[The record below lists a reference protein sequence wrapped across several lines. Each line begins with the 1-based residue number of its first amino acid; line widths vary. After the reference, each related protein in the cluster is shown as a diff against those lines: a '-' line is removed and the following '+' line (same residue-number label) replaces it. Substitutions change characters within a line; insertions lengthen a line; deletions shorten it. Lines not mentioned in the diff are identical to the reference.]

1 MTNGK
6 VALVTGASRGIGRA
20 CAIKLGEAGYKVAVN
35 YNSNEAAANEVVEKI
50 KAAGSEAVAIKAN
63 VSDLAQVKTMM
74 REVINAF
81 GQLDVLVNNA
91 GIVKDEFVLM
101 MNPDTIDQC
110 LDLNIKGYMYCTQQA
125 VLKMFSKKQGVIVNV
140 SSVSSKLAVPG
151 QSVYSATKGA
161 VNSMTATMAKELA
174 PYGIRV
180 NAVAPGFIAT
190 DMVEAL
196 PEDKK
201 EEYFKVD
208 FEEIP
213 VHFPG
218 TGDIFSAVFIGKL
231 MSGKDLQTATAEA
244 MDAVK
249 SMIGKNADNVDKYK
263 GIPLETCMEV
273 LD

>member
-63 VSDLAQVKTMM
+63 VSDLA
-74 REVINAF
+74 EINTF

-151 QSVYSATKGA
+151 QSVYSA
-161 VNSMTATMAKELA
+161 KELA
-174 PYGIRV
+174 SRNITV

-201 EEYFKVD
+201 EEYLKDIPMKRFGTA
-208 FEEIP
+208 EEIGDVVTMLAGP
-213 VHFPG
+213 ACSYM
-218 TGDIFSAVFIGKL
+218 TGQVI
-231 MSGKDLQTATAEA
+231 
-244 MDAVK
+244 
-249 SMIGKNADNVDKYK
+249 
-263 GIPLETCMEV
+263 V
-273 LD
+273 LDGGLSL